1 MDSYISSSLLTLL
14 TISKTIRGPDYSL
27 DIYTTDDD
35 IPFTS
40 SNTSSIDLSS
50 CESELKAK
58 NIINQNSHLIIAK
71 YDLDTNT
78 SYTNSV
84 EFKIFDSTG
93 KEIDK
98 SYCADTNISVSY
110 PLYTN
115 RGSINF
121 TFSEQMQNDS
131 IDIFNPQDEF
141 SNDMLS
147 LLL

>member
-1 MDSYISSSLLTLL
+1 MIL
-14 TISKTIRGPDYSL
+14 
-27 DIYTTDDD
+27 
-35 IPFTS
+35 
-40 SNTSSIDLSS
+40 
-50 CESELKAK
+50 
-58 NIINQNSHLIIAK
+58 
-71 YDLDTNT
+71 NT

-98 SYCADTNISVSY
+98 SYCADRNISVFY

-115 RGSINF
+115 RESINF

-141 SNDMLS
+141 FNDMLS